1 MRTTVQQHEELLFI
15 PHGLHRL
22 AAVLHRAA
30 RRRAPLVVLA
40 HGFTGNKSENG
51 RLFVSTA
58 RALAAAGL
66 DVLRF
71 DFMGSGDSS
80 GEFAAM
86 SPASEIADLHAV
98 LDWARRRGWRRTGL
112 LGLSMGGA
120 VAICAAAERP
130 AGEITAVCTWSSVPS
145 FAFWMRHRA
154 LDARRRNQPCAIGPG
169 FVRGLPAT
177 DVPAAYAQLACPK
190 LQIQGDRDLPG
201 FRSGFAANLRAAPP
215 PKRHVV
221 LRGADHVFTRPRH
234 RARVIRLTTKFFQQ
248 HLLSP

>member
-1 MRTTVQQHEELLFI
+1 MRATVRQREELLFI
-15 PHGLHRL
+15 RRGPHRL
-22 AAVLHRAA
+22 AAVLHRTASH
-30 RRRAPLVVLA
+30 RAPLVVLS

-58 RALAAAGL
+58 RALAVAGF
-66 DVLRF
+66 DSLRF

-80 GEFAAM
+80 GKFAAM

-98 LDWARRRGWRRTGL
+98 LDWARRRSWRRAGL

-120 VAICAAAERP
+120 VAICTAAERP
-130 AGEITAVCTWSSVPS
+130 AGEIAAVCTWSSVPS

-154 LDARRRNQPCAIGPG
+154 PAARQPDQPFATGPA
-169 FVRGLPAT
+169 FARGLPAT
-177 DVPAAYAQLACPK
+177 DVPAAYAQIACPK

-201 FRSGFAANLRAAPP
+201 FRAGFAANLRAASP

-221 LRGADHVFTRPRH
+221 LRGADHVFTHPRH
-234 RARVIRLTTKFFQQ
+234 RARVIRLTTNFFQQ

>member
-1 MRTTVQQHEELLFI
+1 MRTTVQQREELLFI
-15 PHGLHRL
+15 PRGPHRL

-66 DVLRF
+66 DALRF

-98 LDWARRRGWRRTGL
+98 LDWARRRGWRRAGL

-130 AGEITAVCTWSSVPS
+130 VGEIAAVCTWSSVPS

-154 LDARRRNQPCAIGPG
+154 PAARQPDQPG
-169 FVRGLPAT
+169 SAFARGLPAT
-177 DVPAAYAQLACPK
+177 DVPAACAQLVCPK

-201 FRSGFAANLRAAPP
+201 FRAGFAANLRAAPP

-221 LRGADHVFTRPRH
+221 LRGADHVFTHPRH

-248 HLLSP
+248 HLFPS